1 MSLVTLASVSKTHA
15 AQHIFSDVGLQI
27 TAGRRIA
34 IVGPNGAGKTTLLEI
49 ITGDQEPD
57 AGTVARG
64 RDVVIGYLRQEV
76 AQSRG
81 GTVLGEVLAGAGEVT
96 GIGRRM
102 RLIEL
107 ELEDASGEDEL
118 AELMDEYG
126 RLQHR
131 FETLGGYG
139 LEAEA
144 RRILAGLGFADTDVE
159 RQIDEF
165 SGGWMMRVVLARL
178 LLQNPDVLLL
188 DEPTNHLDLAS
199 VEWLTG
205 FLAAYAGALVLVS
218 HDRDFINEVA
228 NRVVELHNG
237 QATEYVGDYADFVA
251 QRDEQIALLE
261 RTAMVQGRKVA
272 QLERFIGRFR
282 YKESK

>member
-27 TAGRRIA
+27 VAGRRIA
-34 IVGPNGAGKTTLLEI
+34 IICPNGAGKTTLLEI
-49 ITGDQEPD
+49 ITGDQDPD
-57 AGTVARG
+57 AGTVTRG

-81 GTVLGEVLAGAGEVT
+81 RSVVTEVLAGAGEVS
-96 GIGRRM
+96 GIGRRL
-102 RLIEL
+102 RHIEL
-107 ELEDASGEDEL
+107 ELEEATDE
-118 AELMDEYG
+118 AELSELMEEYG

-159 RQIDEF
+159 RDIGEF
-165 SGGWMMRVVLARL
+165 SGGWMMRVALARL
-178 LLQNPDVLLL
+178 LLANPDVLLL

-199 VEWLTG
+199 VEWLSG
-205 FLAAYAGALVLVS
+205 FLAEYAGAVVLVS
-218 HDRDFINEVA
+218 HDRDVINDVA
-228 NRVVELHNG
+228 NRVLELHG
-237 QATEYVGDYADFVA
+237 GGATE
-251 QRDEQIALLE
+251 
-261 RTAMVQGRKVA
+261 
-272 QLERFIGRFR
+272 
-282 YKESK
+282 